1 MRTNND
7 GFTLIELMI
16 AIVVVSILS
25 AIAFPIYRNYVIA
38 GNIPVATS
46 GLAAEQVK
54 MEQYYQDHQT
64 YVGAD
69 TATPSVCVSSGTKF
83 SFQCNNLSATTY
95 TLTAQG
101 NGQMA
106 AFLYTVDQAGNKT
119 TAISPAPSGWLAP
132 AGNTCWITQTGGRC

>member
-1 MRTNND
+1 MRTNNS

-16 AIVVVSILS
+16 TIVIIGIL
-25 AIAFPIYRNYVIA
+25 AAVALPLYRNYVIT

-69 TATPSVCVSSGTKF
+69 ATTPSLCVSTGTKF
-83 SFQCNNLSATTY
+83 SFQCTNLTATTY

-101 NGQMA
+101 VGQMA
-106 AFLYTVDQAGNKT
+106 AFQYTVDQAGNKST
-119 TAISPAPSGWLAP
+119 SLTSPPSGWSAP